1 MARVTTSDPVT
12 AGLSAAF
19 RRLARIAVFS
29 GIINLL
35 TLSGSIYMM
44 QVYDRVIPGRNLA
57 TLAALSVMVLLAY
70 LLQGCLDAMRSRML
84 ARLGAMFDVHLQK
97 WLFVA
102 LTSLPLQGASAA
114 AVHQP
119 LRDLEQV
126 RNFLTGPGPVA
137 FLDMPW
143 IPLFLVI
150 LFLFHP
156 LIGLV
161 AMFGATAIVLLT
173 LWSERRTASS
183 ARQASA
189 WSTQR
194 QVFAEATR
202 RNADVIRAMGM
213 SERLSV
219 RWAGFNDGAIVENL
233 RVMDVHA
240 NLGSVAKVTRQ
251 ILQSLVLGVG
261 AYLVVNDQ
269 ASGGIM
275 IASSI
280 IMGRALAPIEVALGT
295 WRQLDAARRGIERLR
310 QVLRQLPE
318 HVDAAPA
325 VARPGRSLR
334 VAGLSVAAPGTDRVI
349 MTDISFELAA
359 GTGLALIG
367 PSGSGK
373 TSLAK
378 ALVSIWP
385 PAQGQVRLDGVALS
399 DWNNSDLGRY
409 LGYLPQDVALFEGTI
424 AENIARFDDNAP
436 FAAIAEAA
444 MMAGAHETIMALPQ
458 RYETVLGEGG
468 LTLSAGQRQRVGLAR
483 AVFGNPFLVVLDEPN
498 ANLDQLGE
506 QALNNC
512 LRVLKSRGAIVI
524 VISHRPMVLQAVDKV
539 MVVVGGRMRA
549 FGTHREVATALR
561 PPMATPTPPPSGR
574 RSTVALGA

>member
-1 MARVTTSDPVT
+1 MTDRIWSCGGGKPVRSRSSLPLADRFSCGIGRAACRSLDARSGICRNANFLTTAAIMARVTTSDPVT

-70 LLQGCLDAMRSRML
+70 VLQGCLDAMRSRML

-194 QVFAEATR
+194 QGFAEATR

-219 RWAGFNDGAIVENL
+219 RWAGFNDGA
-233 RVMDVHA
+233 RF
-240 NLGSVAKVTRQ
+240 Q
-251 ILQSLVLGVG
+251 
-261 AYLVVNDQ
+261 
-269 ASGGIM
+269 GG
-275 IASSI
+275 
-280 IMGRALAPIEVALGT
+280 
-295 WRQLDAARRGIERLR
+295 
-310 QVLRQLPE
+310 
-318 HVDAAPA
+318 
-325 VARPGRSLR
+325 
-334 VAGLSVAAPGTDRVI
+334 
-349 MTDISFELAA
+349 
-359 GTGLALIG
+359 
-367 PSGSGK
+367 
-373 TSLAK
+373 
-378 ALVSIWP
+378 
-385 PAQGQVRLDGVALS
+385 
-399 DWNNSDLGRY
+399 
-409 LGYLPQDVALFEGTI
+409 
-424 AENIARFDDNAP
+424 
-436 FAAIAEAA
+436 
-444 MMAGAHETIMALPQ
+444 
-458 RYETVLGEGG
+458 
-468 LTLSAGQRQRVGLAR
+468 
-483 AVFGNPFLVVLDEPN
+483 
-498 ANLDQLGE
+498 
-506 QALNNC
+506 
-512 LRVLKSRGAIVI
+512 
-524 VISHRPMVLQAVDKV
+524 
-539 MVVVGGRMRA
+539 
-549 FGTHREVATALR
+549 
-561 PPMATPTPPPSGR
+561 
-574 RSTVALGA
+574 